1 MKLCLKKNR
10 VPHNIVINELCVL
23 HTISW
28 SYRKKKQGFLFVK
41 RSISLSLQHTGT
53 ITALFVPVLLRITH
67 HLKTGVLV
75 SSPNLY
81 SPCLRFIYDWK
92 PYCYSTVS
100 TTLWFNPC
108 QFSIHI
114 SPLSISQKKVVSFTK
129 YWRPK
134 SWKVPQR
141 KESCPRWACEL
152 NIFPVLFVRVNRPI
166 TQCDAWQFVTR
177 VTKLK
182 ICCKKQNSGVLWPTL
197 CHNLQDENLLRH
209 KLSAQVVIRTITLC
223 NLQFGKINITRQ
235 VKCFFEWFASCLRN
249 RKWRYPLLQVF
260 HRETVIVLVSMI

>member
-1 MKLCLKKNR
+1 MKLCFKHMKLCLKKSG

-28 SYRKKKQGFLFVK
+28 NYRRKKKQGFLFVK
-41 RSISLSLQHTGT
+41 RNISLSFQHTGT
-53 ITALFVPVLLRITH
+53 IRALFVPVLLRITH

-100 TTLWFNPC
+100 INVWFTPC
-108 QFSIHI
+108 QFSIYI

-129 YWRPK
+129 YWRQK

-141 KESCPRWACEL
+141 KETCRGGRANSTSFLRFLYGWIDQSHDVTYGSL
-152 NIFPVLFVRVNRPI
+152 WHKWQNWKFVAKSR
-166 TQCDAWQFVTR
+166 TR
-177 VTKLK
+177 VYFAQHRATTCKTK
-182 ICCKKQNSGVLWPTL
+182 ICCVTSW
-197 CHNLQDENLLRH
+197 
-209 KLSAQVVIRTITLC
+209 A
-223 NLQFGKINITRQ
+223 
-235 VKCFFEWFASCLRN
+235 
-249 RKWRYPLLQVF
+249 
-260 HRETVIVLVSMI
+260 HRW